1 MRENNLARRYALGLL
16 KTLASE
22 SEYTAIRSELIF
34 FKQIL
39 VKNDEFKS
47 GLESTLFS
55 MEQKQELLDAIQEK
69 SKFQDKTYNFLLTI
83 LEENRIKILDAIL
96 QVLENL
102 WLEKNGV
109 EQLTVFSAIHLN
121 ENLEAKLI
129 GQLEKAFRKK
139 KILLNK
145 KIDKSLIA
153 GIKIQKGSVFYDFSI
168 AGNLNKLRE
177 SLLEES

>member
-1 MRENNLARRYALGLL
+1 LRENNLARRYALGLL

-39 VKNDEFKS
+39 IKNDEFKS

-55 MEQKQELLDAIQEK
+55 MDQKQELLDAIQGK

-102 WLEKNGV
+102 WLEKNGI

-121 ENLEAKLI
+121 ENLEAELI

-139 KILLNK
+139 ILLNK
-145 KIDKSLIA
+145 KIDESLIA